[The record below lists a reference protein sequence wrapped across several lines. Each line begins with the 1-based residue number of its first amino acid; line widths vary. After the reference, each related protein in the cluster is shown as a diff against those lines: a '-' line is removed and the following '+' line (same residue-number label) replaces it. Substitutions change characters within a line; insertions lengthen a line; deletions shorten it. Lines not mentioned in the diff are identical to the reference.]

1 MKKIILLFLLLFIA
15 AVPNVAN
22 AHLTPE
28 QRKEYREFKMK
39 YLAQEMGIKEDVRQK
54 FYETYNQLSD
64 ERRVIRHQIRD
75 IDKKIKENSATEEDY
90 TKLNNL
96 RDQEAEIDKK
106 YDSRFAT
113 FLSGKEIFKM
123 KEAEKTFRNKLQE
136 MKSKRNKKR

>member
-1 MKKIILLFLLLFIA
+1 MKKTIILFFLLLIA
-15 AVPNVAN
+15 ALPEVAN

-39 YLAQEMGIKEDVRQK
+39 YLAQEMGIKEDARQK

-75 IDKKIKENSATEEDY
+75 LDKKIKDNTASEEDY
-90 TKLNNL
+90 TMLNKL
-96 RDQEAEIDKK
+96 RDQEGEIEKK
-106 YDSRFAT
+106 FDAKFAT

-123 KEAEKTFRNKLQE
+123 KEAEKTFRAKLQE
-136 MKSKRNKKR
+136 MKSKKNKKR